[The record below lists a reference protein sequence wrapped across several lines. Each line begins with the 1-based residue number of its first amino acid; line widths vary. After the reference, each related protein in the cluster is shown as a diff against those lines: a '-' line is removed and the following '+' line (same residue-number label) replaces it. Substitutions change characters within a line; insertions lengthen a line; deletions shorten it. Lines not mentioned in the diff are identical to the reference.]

1 MFVAENIKA
10 CFCFSEIALLSE
22 GDHKVD
28 TYHFKLLPD
37 LAGRDFILLIYNC
50 NGNVLRIAGYMT

>member
-1 MFVAENIKA
+1 MFVAENNKA
-10 CFCFSEIALLSE
+10 FFCLLKLALLSE
-22 GDHKVD
+22 GDYKVD

-37 LAGRDFILLIYNC
+37 LVGRDLVLLIYNC